1 MENIKDKN
9 WQKRQ
14 FFLSSFV
21 RMNISLTTK
30 VYQFIDRLIN
40 SDWKSS
46 YESLDDID
54 REILK
59 TYEDFV
65 NG

>member
-21 RMNISLTTK
+21 SMNISLTTK

-54 REILK
+54 REILR
-59 TYEDFV
+59 TYEDFM

>member
-30 VYQFIDRLIN
+30 VYQFIDRLIK

-59 TYEDFV
+59 TYEDFM

>member
-9 WQKRQ
+9 WQKIQ
-14 FFLSSFV
+14 FFMSSFV

-54 REILK
+54 REILR
-59 TYEDFV
+59 TYKDFM

>member
-30 VYQFIDRLIN
+30 VYQFIDSLIN

-46 YESLDDID
+46 YEVLDDID

-59 TYEDFV
+59 TYEDFM

>member
-21 RMNISLTTK
+21 RMKISLTTK
-30 VYQFIDRLIN
+30 VYQFIDRLIKFN
-40 SDWKSS
+40 WKSS
-46 YESLDDID
+46 YKSLDDID

-59 TYEDFV
+59 TYEDFM

>member
-59 TYEDFV
+59 TYEDFI

>member
-46 YESLDDID
+46 YEVLDDID

-59 TYEDFV
+59 TYEDFI

>member
-21 RMNISLTTK
+21 RMKISLTTK
-30 VYQFIDRLIN
+30 VYQFIDRLIKSN
-40 SDWKSS
+40 WKSS
-46 YESLDDID
+46 YKSLDDID

-59 TYEDFV
+59 TYEDFM

>member
-21 RMNISLTTK
+21 RMKISLTTK

-54 REILK
+54 REILR
-59 TYEDFV
+59 TYEDFM

>member
-1 MENIKDKN
+1 
-9 WQKRQ
+9 
-14 FFLSSFV
+14 
-21 RMNISLTTK
+21 MNISLTTK

-54 REILK
+54 REILR
-59 TYEDFV
+59 TYEDFM

>member
-1 MENIKDKN
+1 MESIKDKN

-30 VYQFIDRLIN
+30 VYQFIDKLIN

-59 TYEDFV
+59 TYEDFM

>member
-1 MENIKDKN
+1 MGNIKDKN

-21 RMNISLTTK
+21 RMKISLTTK
-30 VYQFIDRLIN
+30 VYEFIDRLIN

-46 YESLDDID
+46 YECLNDID

-59 TYEDFV
+59 TYEDFM

>member
-30 VYQFIDRLIN
+30 VYKFIDRLIN

-54 REILK
+54 REILR
-59 TYEDFV
+59 TYKDFM

>member
-54 REILK
+54 REILR
-59 TYEDFV
+59 TYKDFM

>member
-46 YESLDDID
+46 YEGLDDID
-54 REILK
+54 REILR
-59 TYEDFV
+59 TYEDFM

>member
-46 YESLDDID
+46 YEVLDDID

-59 TYEDFV
+59 TYEDFM

>member
-54 REILK
+54 REILR
-59 TYEDFV
+59 TYEDFM

>member
-40 SDWKSS
+40 SNWKSS

-54 REILK
+54 REILR
-59 TYEDFV
+59 TYEDFM

>member
-59 TYEDFV
+59 TYEDFM

>member
-40 SDWKSS
+40 SVWKSS
-46 YESLDDID
+46 
-54 REILK
+54 
-59 TYEDFV
+59 
-65 NG
+65 

>member
-9 WQKRQ
+9 WQNRQ

-54 REILK
+54 REILR
-59 TYEDFV
+59 TYEDFM

>member
-30 VYQFIDRLIN
+30 VYQFIDGLIN

-54 REILK
+54 REILR
-59 TYEDFV
+59 TYEDFM

>member
-40 SDWKSS
+40 SNWKSS

-54 REILK
+54 REILR
-59 TYEDFV
+59 TYKDFM

>member
-30 VYQFIDRLIN
+30 VYQFIDRLIK

-54 REILK
+54 REILR
-59 TYEDFV
+59 TYEDFM